1 MLFLDEP
8 TESWHHLE
16 SCPCG
21 DCMWYYI
28 YKKPSVSPNTAE
40 FPMLSHLLPSSLC
53 PYCGFACKGLAE
65 ARGMWH
71 TGGEVSQPLTQDT
84 GTIPLIHP
92 RGQWAKNLI
101 SQHGTTLD
109 VWELWDHFG
118 LTVWLH
124 NLISSWSAVGQKN
137 YMFGMHEPWSVF
149 IFTVLV
155 FVLVIVFVFLFY
167 KHAF

>member
-92 RGQWAKNLI
+92 
-101 SQHGTTLD
+101 
-109 VWELWDHFG
+109 
-118 LTVWLH
+118 
-124 NLISSWSAVGQKN
+124 
-137 YMFGMHEPWSVF
+137 PWSVGKKSDLTARHNTWCLGTVRPFWSHSLAPQPDKFMICCRTEELHVWDAWAMIRVHFYSFSFCFSNSLCLF
-149 IFTVLV
+149 IL
-155 FVLVIVFVFLFY
+155 
-167 KHAF
+167 